1 MLQGLVIDF
10 AHLAPG
16 QQFAGRYAIVRLL
29 KAGGMGAVFE
39 ATHLATHR
47 RVALKVMRPELVVDK
62 EERARFVREAQV
74 ATLIESSHVV
84 DVLDAGID
92 EGSAVPFI
100 VMEFLTGEELGDYLE
115 KHGRVA
121 PEACVRWLAQAARA
135 LDKAH
140 LKGVVHR
147 DLKPENLFLVL
158 REGEPPT
165 IKILDYGIAKLVQ
178 SASATGTRA
187 TGTPLYMAPEQTR
200 RSSQIAPATD
210 IWALGLV
217 AYTLLVGRPYW
228 EGEDIN
234 QLLAEILF
242 DPLESPRARAARA
255 GVTLP
260 GTFDAWFFGCVERD
274 PNARF
279 RRASDAITAL
289 GAVFGINL
297 ETGTPTSLPAGA
309 ASHPAYAATNVS
321 LPPPAPV
328 FQPPPP
334 PPPPP
339 MPPTAMVPAAFGN
352 TTSTPVTERADPAA
366 LPGAGHGHKSSKGV
380 VIAIVAAGVL
390 VGGGLA
396 AGLAL
401 RGGASGGGES
411 ASAADEPPAAPTP
424 TKSKNAV
431 EPAKPA
437 KKAKPFAELVAE
449 RNAWTAGAAAG
460 LEANAH
466 EVTREEYASFLGTLD
481 AKAKKSATPI
491 QAWSEPD
498 DASKRLPVTWV
509 TWEQA
514 DGYCHAAGARLP
526 SSDEWGKL
534 LGKGYPWGAGWPP
547 PNAVA
552 IGRAETAEPLE
563 VATTADDKTR
573 AELYDLAG
581 NVQEWTSTVKDGL
594 AIARGASI
602 SMAPDDA
609 KAAIESGLE
618 KWTVAG
624 AGADAAKESIAGARL
639 GFRCVRSAK

>member
-1 MLQGLVIDF
+1 MLHRPVIDF

-84 DVLDAGID
+84 DVLDAGVD
-92 EGSAVPFI
+92 EASAVPFI
-100 VMEFLTGEELGDYLE
+100 VMEFLAGAELGDYLE

-121 PEACVRWLAQAARA
+121 PDACVRWLAQAARA

-140 LKGVVHR
+140 AKGVVHR

-158 REGEPPT
+158 RDGEPPT

-217 AYTLLVGRPYW
+217 AYTLLIGRPYW

-234 QLLAEILF
+234 QLLTEILF

-255 GVTLP
+255 GVALP
-260 GTFDAWFFGCVERD
+260 PTFDAWFFGCVERE

-289 GAVFGINL
+289 AAVFGVNL
-297 ETGTPTSLPAGA
+297 DAGTPTSLPSGSP
-309 ASHPAYAATNVS
+309 SHPAYAATNVS
-321 LPPPAPV
+321 LLPPTPHPLV
-328 FQPPPP
+328 LQPPPP

-339 MPPTAMVPAAFGN
+339 FQAAAFGN

-366 LPGAGHGHKSSKGV
+366 LPGSARAHKSSKGV
-380 VIAIVAAGVL
+380 VIAIVVAGVL

-396 AGLAL
+396 LGLTM
-401 RGGASGGGES
+401 RGGGET
-411 ASAADEPPAAPTP
+411 ASAHEDPTAAPAP
-424 TKSKNAV
+424 TKT
-431 EPAKPA
+431 KPA
-437 KKAKPFAELVAE
+437 IETARPEKKPKSFPEVIAL
-449 RNAWTAGAAAG
+449 RNAWVSAAG
-460 LEANAH
+460 LESNAH
-466 EVTREEYASFLGTLD
+466 EVTREEYASYLGTLD
-481 AKAKKSATPI
+481 GKAKKGATPI
-491 QAWSEPD
+491 QGWREPD
-498 DASKRLPVTWV
+498 AASKRLPVTWV

-514 DGYCHAAGARLP
+514 DGYCRAADARLP
-526 SSDEWGKL
+526 TSEEWGKL
-534 LGKGYPWGAGWPP
+534 LGKGFPWGTAWPP
-547 PNAVA
+547 PSTLA
-552 IGRAETAEPLE
+552 IGRGETAEPVE
-563 VATTADDKTR
+563 VGTTAEDKTSSD
-573 AELYDLAG
+573 LYDLAG
-581 NVQEWTSTVKDGL
+581 NAQEWTSSVKEGL

-609 KAAIESGLE
+609 KAAIETGLP

-624 AGADAAKESIAGARL
+624 AGADAAPDSIAGARL
-639 GFRCVRSAK
+639 GFRCVRTPK

>member
-1 MLQGLVIDF
+1 MLERPVIDF

-84 DVLDAGID
+84 DVLDAGVD
-92 EGSAVPFI
+92 EASAVPFI
-100 VMEFLTGEELGDYLE
+100 VMEFLAGEELGDYLE
-115 KHGRVA
+115 KHGRAA
-121 PEACVRWLAQAARA
+121 PDACVRWLAQAARA

-140 LKGVVHR
+140 AKGVVHR

-158 REGEPPT
+158 RDGEPPT

-217 AYTLLVGRPYW
+217 AYTLLVGRTYW

-234 QLLAEILF
+234 QLLTEILF

-255 GVTLP
+255 GVALP
-260 GTFDAWFFGCVERD
+260 PTFDAWFFGCVERD

-289 GAVFGINL
+289 AAVFGINL
-297 ETGTPTSLPAGA
+297 DAGTPTSLPTGA
-309 ASHPAYAATNVS
+309 PSHPAYAATNVS
-321 LPPPAPV
+321 VHPPPP
-328 FQPPPP
+328 FPPPFHPPPP
-334 PPPPP
+334 PPQLAPPP
-339 MPPTAMVPAAFGN
+339 SPAAYQAAAFGH

-366 LPGAGHGHKSSKGV
+366 LPGAAGGHKSSKGLV
-380 VIAIVAAGVL
+380 LAIVVAGVL

-396 AGLAL
+396 VGLAM
-401 RGGASGGGES
+401 RGGSGES
-411 ASAADEPPAAPTP
+411 ASAADDPSPASTPSKPKPT
-424 TKSKNAV
+424 S
-431 EPAKPA
+431 EPAKPE
-437 KKAKPFAELVAE
+437 KKPKSFAEVVAQ
-449 RNAWTAGAAAG
+449 RNAWVSAAG
-460 LEANAH
+460 LESNAH
-466 EVTREEYASFLGTLD
+466 EVTREEYGSYLGTLD
-481 AKAKKSATPI
+481 GKAKKAATPI
-491 QAWSEPD
+491 QAWREPD
-498 DASKRLPVTWV
+498 DAIKRLPVTWV

-514 DGYCHAAGARLP
+514 DGYCRAAGARLP
-526 SSDEWGKL
+526 TSDEWGKL
-534 LGKGYPWGAGWPP
+534 LGKGFPWGTAWPP
-547 PNAVA
+547 PSAIAV
-552 IGRAETAEPLE
+552 GRGESAEPIE
-563 VATTADDKTR
+563 VATITEDKTSG
-573 AELYDLAG
+573 ALYDLAG
-581 NVQEWTSTVKDGL
+581 NVQEWTSTVKEGL
-594 AIARGASI
+594 AVARGASI

-609 KAAIESGLE
+609 KAAIETGLE

-624 AGADAAKESIAGARL
+624 AGADAAPESIAGARL
-639 GFRCVRSAK
+639 GFRCVRAPK